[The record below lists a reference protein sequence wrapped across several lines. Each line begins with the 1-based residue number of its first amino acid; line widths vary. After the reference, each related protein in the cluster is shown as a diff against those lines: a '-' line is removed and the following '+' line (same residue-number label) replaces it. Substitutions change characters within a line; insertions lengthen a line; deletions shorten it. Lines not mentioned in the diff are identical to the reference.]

1 MHPVLR
7 AAAERQWGLF
17 TAVDARRAGY
27 GHDEIRALCGTGR
40 WVRLRRGVY
49 TTPGRLAEIGSRRH
63 GADCLAALLFL
74 DRPGTAVSHGSAA
87 RLLDVPVWGGLDP
100 TVRLTDPEQWRVGS
114 GFRIACA
121 PLGPEEVVRH
131 GPFRLT
137 SPART
142 LVDCAREWPL
152 EHAVVAMD
160 AALLAGRTTPQ
171 DLARTAVAQQSWRGA
186 PAARRA
192 VALADGRAE
201 SPLETRGRLRILGAG
216 LPTPELQVEIRSPG
230 RSVAVVDAWFDD
242 AAVAV
247 ESDGRVEYTD
257 PWRGRS
263 AGQVLWDEK
272 RREDDLR
279 ALGIRV
285 VRVAGADLGDR
296 WPAVADRLASLLAA
310 PGPAVRRWTATPRTR
325 GRRRT
330 A

>member
-152 EHAVVAMD
+152 ERGRRDGRRPARRTDDAPGPGPHRGGPAVLARS
-160 AALLAGRTTPQ
+160 AGRP
-171 DLARTAVAQQSWRGA
+171 AGGRTGRR
-186 PAARRA
+186 ARR
-192 VALADGRAE
+192 V
-201 SPLETRGRLRILGAG
+201 PLETRGRLRILGAG